1 VSIFCNI
8 CLSIYLFIYLSICT
22 FNRQREDVPGIEDGK
37 LYHGQAANADE
48 PPEADTQSQNEVP
61 SHFGGDHHSLSHLLD
76 SLLRHDDYVHVPQS
90 RQKGESPGFLS
101 IDGSEFPA
109 N

>member
-1 VSIFCNI
+1 VSIYCNI
-8 CLSIYLFIYLSICT
+8 YQSIHLSIYLSICT
-22 FNRQREDVPGIEDGK
+22 SNRQRENVPGIEDGQ
-37 LYHGQAANADE
+37 LYHGQAANANE
-48 PPEADTQSQNEVP
+48 SPEADTQGQNEVS
-61 SHFGGDHHSLSHLLD
+61 SHFGGDHHSLPHLLD

-90 RQKGESPGFLS
+90 RQKGESPVFLS